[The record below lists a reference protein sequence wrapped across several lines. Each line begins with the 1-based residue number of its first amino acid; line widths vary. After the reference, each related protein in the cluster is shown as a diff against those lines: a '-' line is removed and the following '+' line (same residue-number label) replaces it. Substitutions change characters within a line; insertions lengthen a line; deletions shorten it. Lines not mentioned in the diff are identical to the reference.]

1 MQRRLVQALLIC
13 IALTVTLVV
22 PLRARA
28 AILPACENRELIT
41 LAPSLPI
48 ADTQAEPVVNAA
60 CATPQRDPESAPGAP
75 LARGTME
82 DGNVAPICDPR
93 GASMIA
99 PPRIHGVNDDRI
111 EAPPTCEVPSTSPML
126 LPSPRDTSTI
136 HVGAALAA
144 HAILGSDT
152 VVPQVLS
159 ELSPAYLLPRG
170 EDRAGTLRDVYH
182 PPR

>member
-1 MQRRLVQALLIC
+1 MQRRLVQALLVC
-13 IALTVTLVV
+13 IALAVTFVV

-41 LAPSLPI
+41 LAPALPI
-48 ADTQAEPVVNAA
+48 ADTLAEPVVNAA
-60 CATPQRDPESAPGAP
+60 CATPQREPEG
-75 LARGTME
+75 ARGPAG
-82 DGNVAPICDPR
+82 DSNVAPICDPR

-99 PPRIHGVNDDRI
+99 PPRIHPVNDDRI

-126 LPSPRDTSTI
+126 LPSPRDASAI

-170 EDRAGTLRDVYH
+170 EDRAGTERDVYH